1 MNNGHFFQI
10 LCSEMRHEV
19 LSVCPAVPQSL
30 SGNKE
35 APLKCVCVFKI
46 ARIQSMLMALAC
58 VGSFGLWSLSALKRV
73 FMHRC
78 TSKNNWSCVA
88 LLLVDL
94 DQV

>member
-1 MNNGHFFQI
+1 MS
-10 LCSEMRHEV
+10 C
-19 LSVCPAVPQSL
+19 CPTIIVWKQGGSI
-30 SGNKE
+30 E
-35 APLKCVCVFKI
+35 VCVFKI

-58 VGSFGLWSLSALKRV
+58 VSSFGLWSLSALKRV